1 MLSPGLYLVATPIG
15 NLADITL
22 RALETLREAD
32 VVYAEDTRHT
42 AILLAKYDIRT
53 PCLSCHK
60 FSERAKEAEILSR
73 VRAGEKVAL
82 VTDAGMPGISDPGG
96 RLAEAARAAG
106 LPVTAVPGPCAL
118 VAALALLGWH
128 ERAGHR
134 FEGFL
139 DNRTAPRRRRLKEL
153 GGEDVPVV
161 FYESPH
167 RVEKF
172 LTEVAEELG
181 EGRRVFLARELTKQF
196 EETREGTVAELKA
209 WWAAHPRKG
218 EFVLILLPATA
229 DAAAGGE
236 V

>member
-42 AILLAKYDIRT
+42 ANLLAKYEIRT
-53 PCLSCHK
+53 SCLSCHK
-60 FSERAKEAEILSR
+60 FSERAREAEILSR
-73 VRAGEKVAL
+73 IREGQRVAL

-128 ERAGHR
+128 ERPGHR

-139 DNRTAPRRRRLKEL
+139 DNRSAPRRRRLKEL
-153 GGEDVPVV
+153 GNEDVPVV

-196 EETREGTVAELKA
+196 EETREGTAAELKA
-209 WWAAHPRKG
+209 WWAARPKKG
-218 EFVLILLPATA
+218 EFVLILLPEPP
-229 DAAAGGE
+229 AASREG
-236 V
+236 